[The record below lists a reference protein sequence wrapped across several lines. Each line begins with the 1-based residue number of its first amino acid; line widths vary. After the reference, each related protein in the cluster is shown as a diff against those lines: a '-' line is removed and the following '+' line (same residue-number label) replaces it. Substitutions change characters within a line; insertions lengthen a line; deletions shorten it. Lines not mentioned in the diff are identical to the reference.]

1 MFFVPA
7 IIGLQRSGHDLF
19 VLCLSTGNAE
29 GLGPVRQ
36 QELTRACGI
45 LGVPVDHVECLDHSE
60 LQDGRQTCWP
70 AETVQEF
77 IAQAAFKLHPDLVL
91 TFDAGGV
98 SGHPNHR
105 ACHQGARR
113 WLTQHPKSKLMCLD
127 TVGLLR
133 KFVGPLDTVSAICQ
147 HFLNSSQST
156 FCSWQ
161 PWLVWQAMAA
171 HHSQFVWYRRLF
183 IVFSRYTFVNTLST
197 YLPEA

>member
-1 MFFVPA
+1 MACRPQRTLIVTAHPDDEAMFFVPA

-19 VLCLSTGNAE
+19 VLCLSTGNGSAGNSAETVLAPRLFCAPAGNAE

-45 LGVPVDHVECLDHSE
+45 LGARLM
-60 LQDGRQTCWP
+60 LRARAQDGRQTCWP

-77 IAQAAFKLHPDLVL
+77 IAQAAFKLHPD
-91 TFDAGGV
+91 
-98 SGHPNHR
+98 
-105 ACHQGARR
+105 
-113 WLTQHPKSKLMCLD
+113 LD